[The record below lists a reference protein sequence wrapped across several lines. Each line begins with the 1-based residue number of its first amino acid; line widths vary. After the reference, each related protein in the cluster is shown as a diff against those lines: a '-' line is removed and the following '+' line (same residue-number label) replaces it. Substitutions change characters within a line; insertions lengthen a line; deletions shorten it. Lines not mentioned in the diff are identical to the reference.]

1 MGKNIGLRFSVLTAL
16 LLLSLCPFKAWALIP
31 DVPTYVGKYRLKLV
45 TSPSEISANKYYVF
59 LQQSTKDGN
68 LYAMNQKFRST
79 SSTSPNKLLCDNITT
94 NPEKLDD
101 DNLFVIT
108 YVKSS
113 KVYRFAAKNK
123 TTTYYIGNDNDFK
136 TVTTASEGNMWTTN
150 TEKVEGA
157 VVMYEKE
164 QSRFLG
170 YSPHYNYYGIFNYS
184 SFDDILYSY
193 ALIYEAEECLEQ
205 VGTITVG
212 TKEGYGTYY
221 SDNAYVMPNGLCGY
235 AVTEANNTSET
246 LTISPVYPA
255 GSTVPAQTALLVKG
269 EQGSYAAFAPITTEA
284 AAQSP
289 KSASASNLL
298 YGTSTDAITTAPTEE
313 AYYFYKLYYLNSVD
327 GKNSNLG
334 FYWGQESGG
343 PFTNAANK
351 AYMAIKQSEALQIV
365 GFALP
370 YQSVTGMNSLT
381 TEPDSRL
388 NDGKTYTLSG
398 TLVTTGSE
406 GKLPAGIYIRNGRKV
421 LISK

>member
-1 MGKNIGLRFSVLTAL
+1 
-16 LLLSLCPFKAWALIP
+16 
-31 DVPTYVGKYRLKLV
+31 
-45 TSPSEISANKYYVF
+45 
-59 LQQSTKDGN
+59 
-68 LYAMNQKFRST
+68 
-79 SSTSPNKLLCDNITT
+79 
-94 NPEKLDD
+94 
-101 DNLFVIT
+101 
-108 YVKSS
+108 
-113 KVYRFAAKNK
+113 
-123 TTTYYIGNDNDFK
+123 
-136 TVTTASEGNMWTTN
+136 
-150 TEKVEGA
+150 VEGA
-157 VVMYEKE
+157 VVFYEKK
-164 QSRFLG
+164 QMNYLG
-170 YSPHYNYYGIFNYS
+170 FCSYYNYYGIFAASTLNN
-184 SFDDILYSY
+184 DIDYSY
-193 ALIYEAEECLEQ
+193 ALIYEAEECREQ
-205 VGTITVG
+205 VGTIVVG
-212 TKEGYGTYY
+212 TKEGYGTFYT
-221 SDNAYVMPNGLCGY
+221 DNAYVMPNGLCGY
-235 AVTEANNTSET
+235 AVTEANNNSET

-313 AYYFYKLYYLNSVD
+313 AYYFYKLYYLRSVD

-381 TEPDSRL
+381 TEPDARL

>member
-31 DVPTYVGKYRLKLV
+31 EVPTYVGKYRLKLV
-45 TSPSEISANKYYVF
+45 TSESEISADKSYVI

-68 LYAMNQKFRST
+68 LYAMNQTFRT
-79 SSTSPNKLLCDNITT
+79 TGAKKLLCDNLTT
-94 NPEKLDD
+94 NPEKLDE
-101 DNLFVIT
+101 DNLFVIS
-108 YVKSS
+108 YYSS
-113 KVYRFAAKNK
+113 NKAYLLAAKNAP
-123 TTTYYIGNDNDFK
+123 TTTYYIGDTNNFK
-136 TVTTASEGNMWTTN
+136 TVKYKSDGAVWTFN
-150 TEKVEGA
+150 TEKVPGA
-157 VVMYEKE
+157 VVLYDKKQEKI
-164 QSRFLG
+164 LG
-170 YSPHYNYYGIFNYS
+170 YSIIDNYYGLYNHTSFNDIDYS
-184 SFDDILYSY
+184 C
-193 ALIYEAEECLEQ
+193 ALIYEAEECREQ
-205 VGTITVG
+205 VGTIVVG
-212 TKEGYGTYY
+212 TKEGYGTFYA
-221 SDNAYVMPNGLCGY
+221 DNAYVMPNGLCGY
-235 AVTEANNTSET
+235 VVTEANNTSET
-246 LTISPVYPA
+246 QTISPVYPA

-269 EQGSYAAFAPITTEA
+269 EQGSYAAFTPITTEA

-327 GKNSNLG
+327 GENSNLG
-334 FYWGQESGG
+334 FYWGQEAGG

-351 AYMAIKQSEALQIV
+351 AYMAIKQSDALQIV

-370 YQSVTGMNSLT
+370 YQGITGMSSIT
-381 TEPDSRL
+381 AEPETRL

-398 TLVTTGSE
+398 TLVTNHGE

>member
-1 MGKNIGLRFSVLTAL
+1 MRKNIRHHFAFLTAL

-31 DVPTYVGKYRLKLV
+31 EVPTYVGKYRLKLV
-45 TSPSEISANKYYVF
+45 TSKNEISADKYYVI

-68 LYAMNQKFRST
+68 LYAMNQTFRT
-79 SSTSPNKLLCDNITT
+79 TGAQKLLCDNLTT
-94 NPEKLDD
+94 NPEKLDE
-101 DNLFVIT
+101 DNLFVIS
-108 YVKSS
+108 YYSS
-113 KVYRFAAKNK
+113 KKAYLLAAKNNS
-123 TTTYYIGNDNDFK
+123 TTYYYIGDSNDFK
-136 TVTTASEGNMWTTN
+136 KVTYKSDGAVWTFN
-150 TEKVEGA
+150 TEKVPGA
-157 VVMYEKE
+157 VVLYDKKQENI
-164 QSRFLG
+164 LG
-170 YSPHYNYYGIFNYS
+170 YSIIDNYYSLYSPTSMDDTNYS
-184 SFDDILYSY
+184 C
-193 ALIYEAEECLEQ
+193 ALIYEAEECREQ
-205 VGTITVG
+205 VGTIVVG
-212 TKEGYGTYY
+212 TKEGYGTFYA
-221 SDNAYVMPNGLCGY
+221 DNAYVMPNGLCGY

-284 AAQSP
+284 AATSP

-313 AYYFYKLYYLNSVD
+313 AYYFYKLYYLSSVD

-343 PFTNAANK
+343 TFTNAANK
-351 AYMAIKQSEALQIV
+351 AYMAIKQSDALQIV

-370 YQSVTGMNSLT
+370 YQGITGMSSVTA
-381 TEPDSRL
+381 EPEARL

-398 TLVTTGSE
+398 TLVTNHGE

>member
-45 TSPSEISANKYYVF
+45 TSESEISADKYYVI

-68 LYAMNQKFRST
+68 LYAMNQTFKTT
-79 SSTSPNKLLCDNITT
+79 SAKKLLCDNLTT
-94 NPEKLDD
+94 NPEKLDE
-101 DNLFVIT
+101 DNLFVISYYAT
-108 YVKSS
+108 NKAYLL
-113 KVYRFAAKNK
+113 AAKNDP
-123 TTTYYIGNDNDFK
+123 TTYYTGKINDFT
-136 TVTTASEGNMWTTN
+136 TVTTDKSKGAVWTFN
-150 TEKVEGA
+150 TKKVPGA
-157 VVMYEKE
+157 VVLYDKKQEKI
-164 QSRFLG
+164 LG
-170 YSPHYNYYGIFNYS
+170 YSIIDNYYSLYSPTSMDDTNYS
-184 SFDDILYSY
+184 C
-193 ALIYEAEECLEQ
+193 ALIYEAEVCREQ
-205 VGTITVG
+205 VGTIVVG
-212 TKEGYGTYY
+212 TKEGYGTFYA
-221 SDNAYVMPNGLCGY
+221 DNAYVMPNGLCGY
-235 AVTEANNTSET
+235 AVTEANNTSKT
-246 LTISPVYPA
+246 LTISPVYSA

-289 KSASASNLL
+289 KSASESNLL

-313 AYYFYKLYYLNSVD
+313 AYYFYKLYYLKSVD
-327 GKNSNLG
+327 GVNSNLG

-398 TLVTTGSE
+398 TLVTTNSE
-406 GKLPAGIYIRNGRKV
+406 GKLPAGIYIQNGRKV

>member
-1 MGKNIGLRFSVLTAL
+1 MRRKNPKLLSFLTVL
-16 LLLSLCPFKAWALIP
+16 LLLSLCPFKVWALIP
-31 DVPTYVGKYRLKLV
+31 EVPTYVGKYRLKLV
-45 TSPSEISANKYYVF
+45 TSESEISADKSYVI

-68 LYAMNQKFRST
+68 LYAMNQTFRT
-79 SSTSPNKLLCDNITT
+79 TGAKKLLCDNLTT
-94 NPEKLDD
+94 NPEKLDE
-101 DNLFVIT
+101 DNLFVIS
-108 YVKSS
+108 YYSS
-113 KVYRFAAKNK
+113 NKAYLLAAKNAP
-123 TTTYYIGNDNDFK
+123 TTTYYIGDTNNFK
-136 TVTTASEGNMWTTN
+136 TVKYKSDGAVWTFN
-150 TEKVEGA
+150 TEKVPGA
-157 VVMYEKE
+157 VVLYDKKQEKI
-164 QSRFLG
+164 LG
-170 YSPHYNYYGIFNYS
+170 YSIIDNYYGLYNHTSFNDIDYS
-184 SFDDILYSY
+184 C

-221 SDNAYVMPNGLCGY
+221 SDKAYVMPNGLCGY
-235 AVTEANNTSET
+235 AVTEANSSSES

-255 GSTVPAQTALLVKG
+255 GSTVPAQAALLVKG
-269 EQGSYAAFAPITTEA
+269 EQGSYAAFTPITTEA

-289 KSASASNLL
+289 QSASASNLL

-327 GKNSNLG
+327 GENSNLG

-351 AYMAIKQSEALQIV
+351 AYMAIKQSDALQIV

-370 YQSVTGMNSLT
+370 YQGITGMSSIT
-381 TEPDSRL
+381 AEPETRL

-398 TLVTTGSE
+398 TLVTTDSE
-406 GKLPAGIYIRNGRKV
+406 GKLPVGIYIRNGRKV

>member
-1 MGKNIGLRFSVLTAL
+1 MRKNIRHHFAFLTAL
-16 LLLSLCPFKAWALIP
+16 LLLSLIPFKAWALIP

-45 TSPSEISANKYYVF
+45 TSPSEISAEKYYVF

-68 LYAMNQKFRST
+68 LYAMNQNFR
-79 SSTSPNKLLCDNITT
+79 STSPNKLLCDNITT

-221 SDNAYVMPNGLCGY
+221 SDKAYVMPNGLCGY
-235 AVTEANNTSET
+235 AVTEANSSSES

-255 GSTVPAQTALLVKG
+255 GRTVPAQTALLVKG
-269 EQGSYAAFAPITTEA
+269 EQGSYAAFTPITTEA

-327 GKNSNLG
+327 GENSNLG

-343 PFTNAANK
+343 SFTNAANK

-381 TEPDSRL
+381 TEPDARL

>member
-45 TSPSEISANKYYVF
+45 TSPSEISENKYYVF

-68 LYAMNQKFRST
+68 LYAMNQTFKTT
-79 SSTSPNKLLCDNITT
+79 SAKKLLCDNLTT
-94 NPEKLDD
+94 NPEKLDE
-101 DNLFVIT
+101 DNLFVISYYAT
-108 YVKSS
+108 NKAYLL
-113 KVYRFAAKNK
+113 AAKNDP
-123 TTTYYIGNDNDFK
+123 TTYYTGKINNFK
-136 TVTTASEGNMWTTN
+136 TVTDKSEGAVWTFN
-150 TEKVEGA
+150 TEKVTGA
-157 VVMYEKE
+157 VVLYDKKQEKI
-164 QSRFLG
+164 LG
-170 YSPHYNYYGIFNYS
+170 YSIIDNYYSLYSPTSMDDTNYS
-184 SFDDILYSY
+184 C
-193 ALIYEAEECLEQ
+193 ALIYEAEVCREQ
-205 VGTITVG
+205 VGTIVVG
-212 TKEGYGTYY
+212 TKEGYGTFYA
-221 SDNAYVMPNGLCGY
+221 DNAYVMPNGLCGY
-235 AVTEANNTSET
+235 AVTEANNTSKT
-246 LTISPVYPA
+246 LTISPVYSA

-269 EQGSYAAFAPITTEA
+269 EQGSYTAFAPITTEA

-289 KSASASNLL
+289 KSASESNLL

-313 AYYFYKLYYLNSVD
+313 AYYFYKLYYLKSVD
-327 GKNSNLG
+327 GVNSNLG

-398 TLVTTGSE
+398 TLVTTNSE
-406 GKLPAGIYIRNGRKV
+406 GKLPAGIYIQNGRKV

>member
-1 MGKNIGLRFSVLTAL
+1 MRKNIRHHFAFLTAL
-16 LLLSLCPFKAWALIP
+16 LLLSLIPFKAWALIP

-45 TSPSEISANKYYVF
+45 TSKSEISADKYYVI

-68 LYAMNQKFRST
+68 LYAMNQTFRT
-79 SSTSPNKLLCDNITT
+79 TGAKKLLCDNLTT
-94 NPEKLDD
+94 NPEKLDE
-101 DNLFVIT
+101 DNLFVISYYST
-108 YVKSS
+108 NKAYLL
-113 KVYRFAAKNK
+113 AAKNAP
-123 TTTYYIGNDNDFK
+123 TTTYYIGDTNNFK
-136 TVTTASEGNMWTTN
+136 TVKYKSDGAVWTFN
-150 TEKVEGA
+150 TEKVPGA
-157 VVMYEKE
+157 VVLYEKKQE
-164 QSRFLG
+164 NILG
-170 YSPHYNYYGIFNYS
+170 YSIIDNYYS
-184 SFDDILYSY
+184 LYSPTSMDDTKY
-193 ALIYEAEECLEQ
+193 SCALIYEAEECREQ
-205 VGTITVG
+205 VGTIVVG
-212 TKEGYGTYY
+212 TKEGYGTFFT
-221 SDNAYVMPNGLCGY
+221 DNAYVMPNGLCGY

-313 AYYFYKLYYLNSVD
+313 AYYFYKLYYLSSVD

-381 TEPDSRL
+381 TEPDARL

-398 TLVTTGSE
+398 TLVTTDSE

>member
-1 MGKNIGLRFSVLTAL
+1 MRRKNPKLFSFLTVL
-16 LLLSLCPFKAWALIP
+16 LLLSLCPFKTWALIP
-31 DVPTYVGKYRLKLV
+31 EVPTYVGKYRLKLV
-45 TSPSEISANKYYVF
+45 TPKSKISADKYYVI

-68 LYAMNQKFRST
+68 LYAMNQTFRT
-79 SSTSPNKLLCDNITT
+79 TGAKKLLCDNLTT
-94 NPEKLDD
+94 NPEKLDE
-101 DNLFVIT
+101 DNLFVIS
-108 YVKSS
+108 YYSS
-113 KVYRFAAKNK
+113 KKAYLLAAKNNS
-123 TTTYYIGNDNDFK
+123 TTYYYIGDSNDFK
-136 TVTTASEGNMWTTN
+136 KVTYKSDGAVWTFN
-150 TEKVEGA
+150 TEKVPGA
-157 VVMYEKE
+157 VVLYEKKQE
-164 QSRFLG
+164 NILG
-170 YSPHYNYYGIFNYS
+170 YSIIDNYYSLYSPTSMDDKNYS
-184 SFDDILYSY
+184 C
-193 ALIYEAEECLEQ
+193 ALIYEAEECREQ
-205 VGTITVG
+205 VGTIVVG
-212 TKEGYGTYY
+212 TKEGYGTFF

-235 AVTEANNTSET
+235 AVTEANNTSKT

-289 KSASASNLL
+289 KSASANNLL

-327 GKNSNLG
+327 GENSNLG
-334 FYWGQESGG
+334 FYWGKESGG

-351 AYMAIKQSEALQIV
+351 AYMAIKQSDALQIV

-370 YQSVTGMNSLT
+370 YQGITGMSSIT
-381 TEPDSRL
+381 AEPETRL

-398 TLVTTGSE
+398 TLVTNHGE

>member
-1 MGKNIGLRFSVLTAL
+1 MRRKNPKLLSFLTVL

-31 DVPTYVGKYRLKLV
+31 EVPTYVGKYRLKLV
-45 TSPSEISANKYYVF
+45 TSKSKISADKYYVI

-68 LYAMNQKFRST
+68 LYAMNQTFRTT
-79 SSTSPNKLLCDNITT
+79 SAKKLLCDNLTT
-94 NPEKLDD
+94 NPEKLDE
-101 DNLFVIT
+101 DNLFVIS
-108 YVKSS
+108 YYSS
-113 KVYRFAAKNK
+113 KKAYLLAAKNNP
-123 TTTYYIGNDNDFK
+123 TTYYIGKINNFK
-136 TVTTASEGNMWTTN
+136 TVTYKSDGAVWTFN
-150 TEKVEGA
+150 TEKVPGA
-157 VVMYEKE
+157 VVLYDKKQENI
-164 QSRFLG
+164 LG
-170 YSPHYNYYGIFNYS
+170 YSIIDNYYSLYNPTSFNDTNYS
-184 SFDDILYSY
+184 C
-193 ALIYEAEECLEQ
+193 ALIYEAEECREQ
-205 VGTITVG
+205 VGTIVVG
-212 TKEGYGTYY
+212 TKEGYGTFYA
-221 SDNAYVMPNGLCGY
+221 DNAYVMPNGLCGY

-381 TEPDSRL
+381 TEPGSRL

>member
-1 MGKNIGLRFSVLTAL
+1 MRKNIRHHFAFLTAL
-16 LLLSLCPFKAWALIP
+16 LLLSLIPFKAWALIP
-31 DVPTYVGKYRLKLV
+31 EVPTYVGKYRLKLV
-45 TSPSEISANKYYVF
+45 TSKSEISADKYYVI

-68 LYAMNQKFRST
+68 LYAMNQTFRT
-79 SSTSPNKLLCDNITT
+79 TGAKKLLCDNLTT
-94 NPEKLDD
+94 NPEKLDE
-101 DNLFVIT
+101 DNLFVIS
-108 YVKSS
+108 YYSS
-113 KVYRFAAKNK
+113 KKAYLLAAKNAP
-123 TTTYYIGNDNDFK
+123 TTTYYIGDTNNFK
-136 TVTTASEGNMWTTN
+136 TVKYKSDGAVWTFN
-150 TEKVEGA
+150 TEKVPGA
-157 VVMYEKE
+157 VVLYEKKQE
-164 QSRFLG
+164 NILG
-170 YSPHYNYYGIFNYS
+170 YSIIDNYYS
-184 SFDDILYSY
+184 LYSPTSMDDTKY
-193 ALIYEAEECLEQ
+193 SCALIYEAEECREQ
-205 VGTITVG
+205 VGTIVVG
-212 TKEGYGTYY
+212 TKEGYGTFFT
-221 SDNAYVMPNGLCGY
+221 DNAYVMPNGLCGY

-313 AYYFYKLYYLNSVD
+313 AYYFYKLYYLSSVD

-381 TEPDSRL
+381 TEPDARL

-398 TLVTTGSE
+398 TLVTTDSE

>member
-1 MGKNIGLRFSVLTAL
+1 MRKNIRHHFAFLTAL
-16 LLLSLCPFKAWALIP
+16 LLLSLIPFKAWALIP

-45 TSPSEISANKYYVF
+45 TSPSEISAEKYYVF

-68 LYAMNQKFRST
+68 LYAMNQNFR
-79 SSTSPNKLLCDNITT
+79 STSPNKLLCDNITT

-113 KVYRFAAKNK
+113 NVYRFAAKNK
-123 TTTYYIGNDNDFK
+123 TNTYYIGYGNNFK
-136 TVTTASEGNMWTTN
+136 TVTTASEGNMWTAN

-157 VVMYEKE
+157 VVFYEKK
-164 QSRFLG
+164 QMNYLG
-170 YSPHYNYYGIFNYS
+170 FCSYYNYYGIFAASTLNN
-184 SFDDILYSY
+184 DIDYSY
-193 ALIYEAEECLEQ
+193 ALIYEAEECREQ
-205 VGTITVG
+205 VGTIVVG
-212 TKEGYGTYY
+212 TKEGYGTFYT
-221 SDNAYVMPNGLCGY
+221 DNAYVMPNGLCGY

-298 YGTSTDAITTAPTEE
+298 YGTSTDDITTAPTEE

-327 GKNSNLG
+327 GENSNLG

-381 TEPDSRL
+381 TEPDARL

>member
-45 TSPSEISANKYYVF
+45 TSPSKISAEKYYVF

-68 LYAMNQKFRST
+68 LYAMNQNFR
-79 SSTSPNKLLCDNITT
+79 STSPNKLLCDNITT

-136 TVTTASEGNMWTTN
+136 TVTTASEGNMWTAN

-157 VVMYEKE
+157 VVLYEKE

-184 SFDDILYSY
+184 TFDDIYYSY
-193 ALIYEAEECLEQ
+193 ALIYEAEECREQ
-205 VGTITVG
+205 VGTIVVG
-212 TKEGYGTYY
+212 TKEGYGTFYA
-221 SDNAYVMPNGLCGY
+221 DNAYVMPNGLCGY

-370 YQSVTGMNSLT
+370 YQSVAGMNSLT
-381 TEPDSRL
+381 TEPDARL